1 MVEPEPIRVRF
12 VKHCCRNSSHITT
25 WRAFEKDR
33 RAGRSK
39 KLGDITVN
47 VTADFLRVWSD
58 LGYLGFKM

>member
-1 MVEPEPIRVRF
+1 MVEPEPIRVSF
-12 VKHCCRNSSHITT
+12 VKHCRRNSSHIT
-25 WRAFEKDR
+25 WRTFEKDR
-33 RAGRSK
+33 RARRSK